1 MIRQEGLSLKT
12 DGDPKARFRILAI
25 LTRLRRLCCASE
37 LVATGRNP
45 GSSKIDALMEQAE
58 ELKESGHKALVFSQ
72 FTDVAIVEKRMKE
85 AGHSYLYLDGSTPR
99 GRCAELVKSFQ
110 SGKADF
116 FLISLKAGG
125 VGLTLTEA
133 DYVILLDP
141 WWNPAVENQAADR
154 SHRIGQK
161 SPVTVYRLV
170 CSDTVEEK
178 VLAIHEEKKA
188 LFDTLIN
195 DSTNAGPLSPSE
207 LIELMR

>member
-37 LVATGRNP
+37 LV
-45 GSSKIDALMEQAE
+45 
-58 ELKESGHKALVFSQ
+58 
-72 FTDVAIVEKRMKE
+72 
-85 AGHSYLYLDGSTPR
+85 
-99 GRCAELVKSFQ
+99 KSFQ

-133 DYVILLDP
+133 DYVILPDP

-154 SHRIGQK
+154 SHRIGRK
-161 SPVTVYRLV
+161 NPVTVYRLV

-195 DSTNAGPLSPSE
+195 DSSNAGPLSPSE

>member
-1 MIRQEGLSLKT
+1 M
-12 DGDPKARFRILAI
+12 
-25 LTRLRRLCCASE
+25 
-37 LVATGRNP
+37 
-45 GSSKIDALMEQAE
+45 
-58 ELKESGHKALVFSQ
+58 
-72 FTDVAIVEKRMKE
+72 
-85 AGHSYLYLDGSTPR
+85 
-99 GRCAELVKSFQ
+99 KSFQ

-133 DYVILLDP
+133 DYVILPDL

-154 SHRIGQK
+154 SHRIGRK
-161 SPVTVYRLV
+161 TPVTVYRLV

-195 DSTNAGPLSPSE
+195 DSSNADSLSPSE

>member
-1 MIRQEGLSLKT
+1 M
-12 DGDPKARFRILAI
+12 AI

-45 GSSKIDALMEQAE
+45 GSSKIDALMELAE

-72 FTDVAIVEKRMKE
+72 FTDVLAIVEKRMKE

-99 GRCAELVKSFQ
+99 ARRAELVKSFQ
-110 SGKADF
+110 SGQADF

-133 DYVILLDP
+133 DYVILPDP
-141 WWNPAVENQAADR
+141 WWNPVVDNQAADR
-154 SHRIGQK
+154 SHRIGRK
-161 SPVTVYRLV
+161 NPVTVYRLV
-170 CSDTVEEK
+170 CSDTVEEN

-188 LFDTLIN
+188 LFDNLIN
-195 DSTNAGPLSPSE
+195 DSSNAGPLSPSE